1 MVQNGSWRSSCH
13 IQIPRSEIKEK
24 ERRGMFKETY
34 YQYKTIFHLQFT
46 ARRLQKVVFS
56 GREQR
61 ASLRIQVCYAWG
73 RREWVGQLAVSATV
87 SIAFPEIQLSSD
99 HSQVRKGFIHYNIKT
114 PDLHPIISHPH
125 TYWRVQWGSRLCCLT
140 PTPLTRASTCPCT
153 AVQWQSWRGK
163 RESPESSN
171 FTGTL

>member
-1 MVQNGSWRSSCH
+1 
-13 IQIPRSEIKEK
+13 
-24 ERRGMFKETY
+24 MFKETY

-61 ASLRIQVCYAWG
+61 ASLRIQGCYEWG

-114 PDLHPIISHPH
+114 PDLHPIISPPTHVLESTVRFTSVASPPLLLPVH
-125 TYWRVQWGSRLCCLT
+125 RPAPAQQSSGKAGEERERAQKVLTLLAHYNLALGFSVLSRC
-140 PTPLTRASTCPCT
+140 
-153 AVQWQSWRGK
+153 
-163 RESPESSN
+163 
-171 FTGTL
+171 